1 MAELSYPF
9 NEDSAGGGSALISE
23 AQWQTMSKLWAS
35 DRIDFRLNSAAYAT
49 TEMPFHT
56 AIVGSNLVVQPGSA
70 WVGGFYYKLDAP
82 LTIPAPT
89 NSGAQP
95 RRDVVVVRLNMAT
108 HSANIAIKEGQPNAN
123 PSDPIPS
130 RIQGGIWEMP
140 LYAIDLA
147 ANNGSRTLSDRRR
160 FDGSSTVYVPWNAS
174 PVASTLPY
182 GQFVIDMDSNTTDTP
197 NEWVRTRDGS
207 AVTRYLGKRR
217 EYTPTLL
224 GATSQPAASY
234 RNGWYRY
241 IAPGT
246 VQFDIKIQYTGTGTI
261 RAQNGV
267 AALGF
272 TLPVACSKVTPVI
285 FNGQLANP
293 EQRSGMP
300 NLVGMQGRT
309 TANTQN
315 VLCSHQSISSLIA
328 GFDGWATFPGKSTL
342 FMSGVYETNDF
353 D

>member
-1 MAELSYPF
+1 MGELSYPF
-9 NEDSAGGGSALISE
+9 NEASAGGGSALVSE

-35 DRIDFRLNSAAYAT
+35 DRVDFRLNAASYAA

-56 AIVGSNLVVQPGSA
+56 AIVGSNVVVQPGSA
-70 WVGGFYYKLDAP
+70 WVGGFYYKLDSP

-89 NSGAQP
+89 NSGSQA
-95 RRDVVVVRLNMAT
+95 RRDNVVVRLNMAT
-108 HSANIAIKEGQPNAN
+108 HSANIAIKEGQPSAN
-123 PSDPIPS
+123 PVDPLPS
-130 RIQGGIWEMP
+130 RIAGGIWEMP
-140 LYAIDLA
+140 LWAIDLA
-147 ANNGSRTLSDRRR
+147 ANNGARTLSDRRR
-160 FDGSSTVYVPWNAS
+160 FDGSSPVYVPWNAG

-182 GQFVIDMDSNTTDTP
+182 GQFVMDMDVNTTDVPT
-197 NEWVRTRDGS
+197 EWVRTRDGNMI
-207 AVTRYLGKRR
+207 TRYLGKRR
-217 EYTPTLL
+217 QYTPTLL

-241 IAPGT
+241 IAPGM
-246 VQFDIKIQYTGTGTI
+246 VQFDISIQYTGTGTI
-261 RAQNGV
+261 RNTNGV

-272 TLPVACSKVTPVI
+272 TLPVASSKASPTI
-285 FNGQLANP
+285 FTGQLANP

-315 VLCSHQSISSLIA
+315 VYCSHQSISSLAA
-328 GFDGWATFPGKSTL
+328 GLDGWSVFPGKSTL
-342 FMSGVYETNDF
+342 FMSGVYETNDL